1 MSAILERTGI
11 ALPEGPQTLKE
22 RQPKPGQPSTRRRSK
37 PRHQSLARVAFA
49 YCAKVAVVSFV
60 FVCISAGVCQY
71 LFEQAR
77 HAGIAANARALTAEG
92 ALAGLRR
99 DVDRLQSAERIQ
111 TWAALNGFTASY
123 LASNEKA
130 E

>member
-1 MSAILERTGI
+1 MSAVIEKTGI
-11 ALPEGPQTLKE
+11 VLPEGPQTTLRE
-22 RQPKPGQPSTRRRSK
+22 RQRLRPKTRRRTK
-37 PRHQSLARVAFA
+37 PKTESIFRTVLV
-49 YCAKVAVVSFV
+49 YGVKLAVVSFV
-60 FVCISAGVCQY
+60 FICVSSGVSQY

-77 HAGIAANARALTAEG
+77 HAGIGANARALTAEG
-92 ALAGLRR
+92 ALSGLRR
-99 DVDRLQSAERIQ
+99 DVDRLQSADRIQ